1 MNLTNSCCA
10 LECDFNYYF
19 SWQCRQYS
27 SIWFMYQTDNKS
39 NFVAEL
45 WDMYSSGT
53 LHCGYNWT
61 FLHQMYNGWTQY
73 IYIFKIVTVYP
84 LFLSKPLSIFIFLP
98 SLGFHKPPFISVNHL
113 HLHVIAPS
121 SQICDFMIYKFIP
134 GTESFILVSAC
145 LLYFIILISVTF
157 HILL

>member
-1 MNLTNSCCA
+1 MHWNVISIIISADNVDSTVLYGLCIKLTINQILWQSCETCIA
-10 LECDFNYYF
+10 VE
-19 SWQCRQYS
+19 
-27 SIWFMYQTDNKS
+27 
-39 NFVAEL
+39 A
-45 WDMYSSGT
+45 SGT

-61 FLHQMYNGWTQY
+61 FLRQMYNGWTQY